1 METHLRVYEKFFHT
15 SLVAHER
22 TALSMSS
29 AIPWAAV
36 PDQFKRIQ
44 VGWAQTFISRCFP
57 TAMLP
62 AASVACC
69 HIFSIGMDWIFSNF
83 KPKRNLPPPPP
94 QSFVRDWSQEG
105 KGNWHRNQEN
115 VSPSQ
120 DHNNGWAGVGATER
134 TGTEGTWY
142 RRGKRYSRII
152 DKYTRLLLS
161 PESFGGCFIV
171 CLRQGTRIPGFH
183 RTWFVV

>member
-1 METHLRVYEKFFHT
+1 MKELLWVW
-15 SLVAHER
+15 A
-22 TALSMSS
+22 ALSHGPQSQINLKGFRWVGHKHSS
-29 AIPWAAV
+29 FAA
-36 PDQFKRIQ
+36 
-44 VGWAQTFISRCFP
+44 SRQRCYQLP
-57 TAMLP
+57 LLP
-62 AASVACC
+62 AVTSSPLGWTE
-69 HIFSIGMDWIFSNF
+69 FFQTSSQRETF
-83 KPKRNLPPPPP
+83 PPPP